1 MFKRLLSLLIAA
13 LLALSVLPLTA
24 FAAGPVTVTLI
35 TFDQFNP
42 MYTYDVLRG
51 DPFYP
56 PDSVLILDEGY
67 ALAGWYYDFECT
79 ERFSDGTPVYSEI
92 TLYPHIV
99 SEEEI
104 VYVNYYLSADDDT
117 PTESV
122 VYAVGDIPLRPADPD
137 REEENM
143 AFMGWYYDDTFSK
156 EYQFNSPLKENQD
169 LYARFVDLDDILY
182 LAVYLDPEDE
192 SPAGFNMF
200 ERGEAP
206 GEPAEPGREDEVFMG
221 WYADRELTIPFD
233 FCEPLYHD
241 AEVFPRFVSADQIVN
256 VRFFMGPEEDYPC
269 EEQSVVKGDCADKPV
284 DPSRDDE
291 SVFSGWYTDR
301 ALENKYDFSQPVN
314 GDLDLYARFVS
325 FDDCYAVWLYLS
337 ADADEPVSGID
348 VAKGE
353 PYPRFGAPGKD
364 GYDFVGWYTDRALT
378 VPADFTSPC
387 YEDVSL
393 FPKFVEAHVHSLT
406 DYDEVPATAASDGCK
421 AHSVCESCGKI
432 FVDGESGLIEVT
444 DPAELIIPAFGVYYI
459 GDVNGSGAVDNR
471 DAVILDRYIAGWDG
485 YDKYIK
491 IRDAAD
497 LNRDSKINNRDA
509 MILDRYIA
517 GWDGYGKYILPI
529 SIPQ

>member
-24 FAAGPVTVTLI
+24 FAAGPVNVTLV
-35 TFDQFNP
+35 TYDEFNP
-42 MYTYDVLRG
+42 MYVYEVLKG

-56 PDSVLILDEGY
+56 PDTILIIDQGY
-67 ALAGWYYDFECT
+67 AFAGWYYDSECT
-79 ERFSDGTPVYSEI
+79 ERFVEGSSVYSSI

-99 SEEEI
+99 PEDEI
-104 VYVNYYLSADDDT
+104 VYVSYYLDAD
-117 PTESV
+117 TEYSTMT
-122 VYAVGDIPLRPADPD
+122 YAVGDIPIRPADPD
-137 REEENM
+137 RESEGLV
-143 AFMGWYYDDTFSK
+143 FMGWYYDETFSE
-156 EYQFNSPLKENQD
+156 EYRFDSPLMETTD
-169 LYARFVDLDDILY
+169 LFARFADKDDMIY
-182 LAVYLDPEDE
+182 LAIYLDPEAV
-192 SPAGFNMF
+192 SPVSYAMF
-200 ERGEAP
+200 ERGECP
-206 GEPAEPGREDEVFMG
+206 EKPEGPGRDDETFMG
-221 WYADRELTIPFD
+221 WYADRELTTPFD
-233 FCEPLYHD
+233 FCEPLYED
-241 AEVFPRFVSADQIVN
+241 AEVFPRFVSNDDIIAVCL
-256 VRFFMGPEEDYPC
+256 FMGPDEELPYDDI
-269 EEQSVVKGDCADKPV
+269 SIARGDCVEEPI
-284 DPSRDDE
+284 DPYRDDD

-301 ALENKYDFSQPVN
+301 GLENKYDFSKPVN
-314 GDLDLYARFVS
+314 DDLDLFARFVS
-325 FDDCYAVWLYLS
+325 YDDCYSVWLYLS
-337 ADADEPVSGID
+337 ADADEPTIGVDI
-348 VAKGE
+348 AKGE
-353 PYPRFGAPGKD
+353 PYPCFAAPGKD
-364 GYDFVGWYTDRALT
+364 GYVFAGWYTDRALT

-471 DAVILDRYIAGWDG
+471 DAMILDRYIAGWDG